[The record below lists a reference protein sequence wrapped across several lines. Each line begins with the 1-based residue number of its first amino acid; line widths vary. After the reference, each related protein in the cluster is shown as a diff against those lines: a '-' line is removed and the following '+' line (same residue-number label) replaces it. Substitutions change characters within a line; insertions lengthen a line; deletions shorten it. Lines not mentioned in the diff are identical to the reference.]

1 MIPDPLFI
9 FGLLPIDVNLI
20 AKYNNKSKSKIKLF
34 YVSRLLLNMDIDDK
48 EKFDNIHKH

>member
-20 AKYNNKSKSKIKLF
+20 AKYNNKSKSKIKL
-34 YVSRLLLNMDIDDK
+34 SRLLLNMDIDDK
-48 EKFDNIHKH
+48 EKFHNIHKH

>member
-34 YVSRLLLNMDIDDK
+34 YVRCMDIDDK
-48 EKFDNIHKH
+48 EKFHNIHKH